1 MLESLGFSI
10 LGVVAIVL
18 LWPVM
23 EYFWDAK
30 GFRKYPS
37 QNILSGFT
45 GMGYN
50 WEIGRKH
57 KVVRT
62 RRLHELHEKKGAV
75 IRLAPNWLSFSSAAA
90 VKDIY
95 GHKSALSKNEVY
107 IALQENGRHLGN
119 IISKSY
125 HSERRHLVAS
135 YYAPKNIESWEP
147 KISDLAS
154 QLVNNMDSMC
164 TAPLKPGHLPSKK
177 DLLFDGNKWGL
188 MFAMESASRIGL
200 SANLGFI
207 EKGSDG
213 FEMIKPDGTMQI
225 ISPID
230 SLRGYYG
237 AAATLIWDGR
247 MFQTLKLLSGNTS
260 SYYAKAF
267 VHGDN
272 WRYFLNKLVNERIA
286 RYDSGEYLNDLFQPM
301 LLDRKTGEQPDIPLR
316 DKVAEMDQMCE
327 SYEKVQIRNP

>member
-1 MLESLGFSI
+1 MLELLGFS
-10 LGVVAIVL
+10 LFGLAAIFV
-18 LWPVM
+18 LWPVA

-30 GFRKYPS
+30 GFRKYPT
-37 QNILSGFT
+37 QNFFSGFT

-62 RRLHELHEKKGAV
+62 RRLHELHEEKGAV
-75 IRLAPNWLSFSSAAA
+75 IRVAPNWLSFSSAAA

-95 GHKSALSKNEVY
+95 GHKSPLSKNEVY
-107 IALQENGRHLGN
+107 VALQENGKHLGN
-119 IISKSY
+119 IISKSH
-125 HSERRHLVAS
+125 HSDRRHLVAS

-147 KISDLAS
+147 KIIDMATL
-154 QLVNNMDSMC
+154 LVNNMDRMC
-164 TAPLKPGHLPSKK
+164 TSPLQPGQVPAKR
-177 DLLFDGNKWGL
+177 DLLFDANRWGL

-207 EKGSDG
+207 ERGSDG
-213 FEMIKPDGTMQI
+213 FEVVKPDGSKRI

-247 MFQTLKLLSGNTS
+247 LFPTLKLICGRTS
-260 SYYAKAF
+260 SYYADAF
-267 VHGDN
+267 IHGDN
-272 WRYFLNKLVNERIA
+272 WRGFLNKLVNDRIT

-301 LLDRKTGEQPDIPLR
+301 LEDRKTGDQPDIPLR
-316 DKVAEMDQMCE
+316 DKVAEMDQMCT
-327 SYEKVQIRNP
+327 YY